1 MDEILAFLLI
11 AFGTLGVF
19 IGIPFLFIFL
29 ISSWTAYSRTIKWQK
44 EKEKRIAAA
53 EPDVEMDRLVSD
65 EEEEEPLDS
74 EDEAEINARKEE
86 VKEDWNLTFSQ
97 KWKAELREIWTGTR
111 ARKAAENR
119 AREEAAKQ
127 ARQVA
132 RDILRFERRQER
144 KNKRAQGGK
153 AQEAKE
159 DAVKEPDHTL
169 PTYESV
175 ASSST

>member
-53 EPDVEMDRLVSD
+53 EPDVEMDRLVSED
-65 EEEEEPLDS
+65 EEEEPLDS

-86 VKEDWNLTFSQ
+86 TEGRLES
-97 KWKAELREIWTGTR
+97 
-111 ARKAAENR
+111 
-119 AREEAAKQ
+119 
-127 ARQVA
+127 
-132 RDILRFERRQER
+132 DILSKVEGGVEGELDWYKSKKGGGEQGERRSGETGEAGGEGHPQV
-144 KNKRAQGGK
+144 RA
-153 AQEAKE
+153 EAGE
-159 DAVKEPDHTL
+159 E
-169 PTYESV
+169 E
-175 ASSST
+175 